1 MTEHELV
8 KNCLTDIYKKCGYQ
22 DLTNLSQ
29 RDYDHVSQEIE
40 RATGILISA
49 TTIKRLLNGEF
60 SRMPQVATLNA
71 IASFLGYKSWQEYKS
86 HTASHIK
93 KTPVVSP
100 EVQTVPHTP
109 PHTLPVKTHRMRN
122 IAVAACVLA
131 VVAFL
136 VFIQF
141 SKPRNYKS
149 YSTATF
155 TVKKNTSNEI
165 PNTVVFNYNIDD
177 VDADSFFIQ
186 QSWDWNRRVRIH
198 KKTYT
203 LTDIYLEPGYH
214 VAKLIANDSIIR
226 TVDVSIPTDRW
237 ILFAKDMVPAANPQY
252 IKVDTTRSHRIFSA
266 DERDLLNSHITN
278 DREKEFVYTY
288 FPSHFVTD
296 ADNFRLTTRVRVKEV
311 RSNACPYLTLEVF
324 CQRYYIFFKSTT
336 KGCTSESYVEFG
348 ENFISGKDHD
358 LALLGL
364 DVTQWIDVEVAVVN
378 KQATIRLNGQHVF
391 STSYKNSTGFLTGF
405 GFISNGLCEVE
416 SVDLKGLN
424 GATVYQASYP
434 HANLSKLP

>member
-8 KNCLTDIYKKCGYQ
+8 KNCLTDIYKKCGYE
-22 DLTNLSQ
+22 DLSSLSQ

-40 RATGILISA
+40 RVSGILISA

-71 IASFLGYKSWQEYKS
+71 IATFLGYKSWQEYKS
-86 HTASHIK
+86 HVTSQTK
-93 KTPVVSP
+93 KAAVNTVEQPVIAPTPVV
-100 EVQTVPHTP
+100 
-109 PHTLPVKTHRMRN
+109 KKHRMRY
-122 IAVAACVLA
+122 IALAACVLA

-198 KKTYT
+198 KKSYT

-237 ILFAKDMVPAANPQY
+237 ILFAKDMIPAANPQY
-252 IKVDTTRSHRIFSA
+252 IKVDTTRSHGIFSA
-266 DERDLLNSHITN
+266 DEKDLLSSHIGN
-278 DREKEFVYTY
+278 DKEKEFVYIY
-288 FPSHFVTD
+288 FPSRFAAD
-296 ADNFRLTTRVRVKEV
+296 ADNFRLTTRVRMKEV
-311 RSNACPYLTLEVF
+311 RSNSCPYLTIEVF

-336 KGCTSESYVEFG
+336 KGCTSESYAEFG

-358 LALLGL
+358 LASLGL
-364 DVTQWIDVEVAVVN
+364 DVTQWIDVDVTVVN
-378 KQATIRLNGQHVF
+378 KYATIRLNGKDVF
-391 STSYKNSTGFLTGF
+391 TASYKNATGFVTGL
-405 GFISNGLCEVE
+405 GFISNGLCDVE

-424 GATVYQASYP
+424 GANVYHASYLP
-434 HANLSKLP
+434 ANFTP